1 MSLKLMKQLCSG
13 GIPAGLSAEF
23 QTIFRS
29 APVSAPAAV
38 AAAIK
43 LCPKCNIPFSEVTKQ
58 FYHCGKSTNAYNIYK
73 CKQCKNQ
80 NLIGEYSDMERLRP
94 EGSRL
99 FQMLNDDIRL
109 AEWTLKEKNGRPYW
123 TLRARGQTWTRCND
137 PKCRALYKYYRGKSL
152 QRTAQKHQQTIKKL
166 IKNSESL

>member
-1 MSLKLMKQLCSG
+1 MF
-13 GIPAGLSAEF
+13 F

-58 FYHCGKSTNAYNIYK
+58 FYHCGKSTNVYNIYK

-94 EGSRL
+94 GGSRL
-99 FQMLNDDIRL
+99 FQMLTDDIRL

-152 QRTAQKHQQTIKKL
+152 QRTAQKHQQTIT
-166 IKNSESL
+166 